1 MPYITSVERL
11 AMERGEAM
19 GLRRGLGTAV
29 KLKFGAAGV
38 DLLPAI
44 ESIQDLGKLRAL
56 EDAIPSTAT
65 ADEFRKLM
73 ADAPST
79 D

>member
-1 MPYITSVERL
+1 MACRNRALNKIDVTMNGGRW
-11 AMERGEAM
+11 
-19 GLRRGLGTAV
+19 LGTAV

-44 ESIQDLGKLRAL
+44 ESIQDLGTLRAR

-65 ADEFRKLM
+65 ADEFRKLL